1 MTRDHFEDLTRDLVD
16 RTSLT
21 VRHALTAASVT
32 WDQIDRVLLIGGS
45 TRMPSVQQMLR
56 SQSGKEPDCSISPDE
71 AVAFGAALHA
81 QTIIDESHGRVPQFR
96 LRNVNAHSLGVV
108 GTHPTSGHSQNVII
122 VPRNTLLP
130 VTLQRTF
137 RTQQRGQTSVL
148 IRIVEGEVP
157 SPDDCVQLGQLSI
170 YNLPVGLPAKTPI
183 EVFFHYK
190 ANGRLTVSVK
200 MVGMTARPS
209 LQIARENS
217 LSKAQLKR
225 WRQLISGLA
234 PDTVGQDES

>member
-1 MTRDHFEDLTRDLVD
+1 
-16 RTSLT
+16 
-21 VRHALTAASVT
+21 
-32 WDQIDRVLLIGGS
+32 
-45 TRMPSVQQMLR
+45 MPAVQNMLQR
-56 SQSGKEPDCSISPDE
+56 LSGKAPDCSISPDE

-81 QTIIDESHGRVPQFR
+81 QTLLDEHAGRTPQFR

-108 GTHPTSGHSQNVII
+108 GTHPTTGIAQNVI
-122 VPRNTLLP
+122 VLPRNTPLP

-157 SPDDCVQLGQLSI
+157 SPEDCVQLGQLTI
-170 YNLPVGLPAKTPI
+170 YNLPAGLPAKTPI

-200 MVGMTARPS
+200 MAGLTARPS

-217 LSKAQLKR
+217 LSKPQLIR
-225 WRQLISGLA
+225 WRQIVSGLEL
-234 PDTVGQDES
+234 DVEHKQNGWD